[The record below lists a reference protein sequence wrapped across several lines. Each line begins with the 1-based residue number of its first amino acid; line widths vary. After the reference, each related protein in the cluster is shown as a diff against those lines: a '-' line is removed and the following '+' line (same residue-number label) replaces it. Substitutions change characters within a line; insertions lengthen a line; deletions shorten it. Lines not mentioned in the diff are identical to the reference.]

1 MYTMQWTEGIPSREW
16 DDALFEADGHFLQSS
31 HWAAFNSQLGRRVFY
46 AYGPSWQ
53 CLAILETARTGTRLY
68 CPYGPLAKNTKGLAS
83 ALEALRQLAKEQ
95 KAVFVRLEPNVK
107 TSPAQL
113 RELGLKPAF
122 KDIQP
127 RLTWVQNLRSS
138 EDELLA
144 DMTAT
149 NRNLY
154 RNHQTKGLL
163 LRASTDPKEI
173 KIFIKMMAEVAM
185 RNQIIQH
192 PDKYYQTMAEVLM
205 PRGAAKLYVAEH
217 EGKPVASALCLDSPV
232 TRYYTHAAALFA
244 ARKLHPGTPLL
255 VTMILAAKAGGQTEF
270 DFVGVAPAD
279 APPGHRWAGLTKF
292 KQSFGGDYKAYA
304 GTWELPV
311 SAIRYGL
318 YRGLYLAK
326 SKLK

>member
-1 MYTMQWTEGIPSREW
+1 MQWTKGTPSKEW
-16 DDALFEADGHFLQSS
+16 DDALFAAGGHFLQSS
-31 HWAAFNSQLGRRVFY
+31 HWAAFNEKLGRQVFY

-53 CLAILETARTGTRLY
+53 CLAILEPARTGARLY

-83 ALEALRQLAKEQ
+83 ALEALRQLAKKH
-95 KAVFVRLEPNVK
+95 KAAFARLEPIVPTN
-107 TSPAQL
+107 PAQL
-113 RELGLKPAF
+113 RELGLKPAI

-127 RLTWVQNLRSS
+127 RLTWVQNLRKS

-144 DMTAT
+144 GMTAT

-163 LRASTDPKEI
+163 LRASTDPKEM
-173 KIFIKMMAEVAM
+173 KIFIKMMAEVAL
-185 RNQIIQH
+185 RNRILQH
-192 PDKYYQTMAEVLM
+192 PDKYYKMMAEVLLS
-205 PRGAAKLYVAEH
+205 RGAAKLYIAEH
-217 EGKPVASALCLDSPV
+217 EGKPVASAFCFDSPT
-232 TRYYTHAAALFA
+232 TRYYAHAAALFA

-255 VTMILAAKAGGQTEF
+255 VTMMLAAKAQEQKQF

-279 APPGHRWAGLTKF
+279 APATHRWAGLTKF

-311 SAIRYGL
+311 NNLRYAV
-318 YRGLYLAK
+318 YRSVYLAK
-326 SKLK
+326 TRLKRK